1 MQKIII
7 EPAIEGGRFDKFLNR
22 HLPNAGSSFIYK
34 MLRKKN
40 ITLNGK
46 KADGKEIIKA
56 GDSVEMFFSEDTY
69 NKFRGV
75 SAESV
80 NITEYE
86 KAYKELDDISV
97 IFENTDVLIMNK
109 PVGVL
114 SQKAKDSDLSA
125 NEWLIGYL
133 LNRKEVSNESLKEF
147 KPSVCNRLDRNT
159 SGILLCG
166 KSLKGSRGLS
176 RIIKNREI
184 GKFYNLLVVG
194 TDIKEQIL
202 TGFLSKDSKNNKVS
216 VALNDDEQIKTG
228 IKPIK
233 SNEKITLL
241 EAELFTGKTHQIRA
255 HLASISHPLIG
266 DYKYG
271 KESVND
277 YFKKEY
283 GLESQ
288 FLSCVRV
295 TFPNE
300 CDALPDLAGKTF
312 EAELPA
318 LFKRILEGEGL

>member
-7 EPAIEGGRFDKFLNR
+7 ESAIEGGRFDKFLNR

-56 GDSVEMFFSEDTY
+56 GDSVEMFFAEETY
-69 NKFRGV
+69 NKFRGIT
-75 SAESV
+75 SETLST
-80 NITEYE
+80 TEYE
-86 KAYKELDDISV
+86 KAFKELGNIPV
-97 IFENTDVLIMNK
+97 IFENSDVVIINK

-114 SQKAKDSDLSA
+114 SQKAKDNDLSA

-133 LNRKEVSNESLKEF
+133 LNKKEITKESLKEF

-159 SGILLCG
+159 AGILLCG

-176 RIIKNREI
+176 KIIKDREI
-184 GKFYNLLVVG
+184 GKFYNLLVLG
-194 TDIKEQIL
+194 NGIEEQIL
-202 TGFLSKDSKNNKVS
+202 TGSLVKDEKSNKV
-216 VALNDDEQIKTG
+216 ALTLNDEEQIKTG

-233 SNEKITLL
+233 SNDKITLL

-255 HLASISHPLIG
+255 HLASIGHPLIG

-271 KESVND
+271 KTGVND

-288 FLSCVRV
+288 FLCCVRV
-295 TFPNE
+295 TFSKE
-300 CDALPDLAGKTF
+300 CETYPELAGKEF
-312 EAELPA
+312 MAELPD
-318 LFKRILEGEGL
+318 LFKRILKGEGL